1 MRAVPPSK
9 PVRGPRAGLPGVLL
23 FTATAAAW
31 AQNLVIPDLRDPA
44 LYREPARTA
53 ATCRVCGEI
62 SSIREVRIQKD
73 RNPASGPVG
82 GQLVFGAVI
91 LVPFGQGGA
100 EQPYVGGVGTTEMA
114 ERLGNTTY
122 EVTVRM
128 DNGERQTVQLR
139 DGASYRVGER
149 VTVSG
154 GMLARL

>member
-1 MRAVPPSK
+1 MRAAPPANPAPSL
-9 PVRGPRAGLPGVLL
+9 RCCLPGILL
-23 FTATAAAW
+23 LAATTAAW
-31 AQNLVIPDLRDPA
+31 AQNLVIPDLRDPS
-44 LYREPARTA
+44 LYREPTRTTS
-53 ATCRVCGEI
+53 TCRVCGEI

-73 RNPASGPVG
+73 RNPAGGPVG

>member
-1 MRAVPPSK
+1 MRALPP
-9 PVRGPRAGLPGVLL
+9 PTWFGLRAGISGAALL
-23 FTATAAAW
+23 VAAAAAW
-31 AQNLVIPDLRDPA
+31 AQTLMFDPRDPA
-44 LYREPARTA
+44 LYREPPRTA
-53 ATCRVCGEI
+53 ASCRVCGEI

-73 RNPASGPVG
+73 RNPAGGPAG

-100 EQPYVGGVGTTEMA
+100 EQPYVGGVGTQEMA